1 MLDVA
6 VFAFGLPILLGGL
19 INTCLFCA
27 VATALGLVLGS
38 FIAFARIAKSFPLRK
53 LTQAF
58 IAIMRNTPFLVQA
71 FLIFFALPQIG
82 LRLDASVAGII
93 ILSLY
98 ATANFAEAIR
108 GAILAVP
115 KGQAEAARAVGMP
128 YLMMMRRI
136 VFPQMLGFLIP
147 ALTNQVIGVIKE
159 SAALSVI
166 TVPEIT
172 EAAQVVVGQS
182 FSPIETYFMVA
193 LLYWALTAIVAAGMA
208 RLERRF
214 GQLGMRA
221 AAAPRQG
228 QPAAALAKARL

>member
-1 MLDVA
+1 MRQVEVA
-6 VFAFGLPILLGGL
+6 
-19 INTCLFCA
+19 
-27 VATALGLVLGS
+27 
-38 FIAFARIAKSFPLRK
+38 
-53 LTQAF
+53 
-58 IAIMRNTPFLVQA
+58 
-71 FLIFFALPQIG
+71 
-82 LRLDASVAGII
+82 LDASVAGII

-115 KGQAEAARAVGMP
+115 KGQTEAARAVGMP

-221 AAAPRQG
+221 AAAPRLG